1 MIFKDQDELIGY
13 ATTTGAID
21 TQYDVIERKIGVIPF
36 RDTTT
41 TKFRRCVA
49 YWEHMESIKKDKHHT
64 TVCAYDGDQWYI
76 WCNDGFLTGS
86 YDTQTFSKALAV
98 AADKQEEA
106 EMHASFGSCTKNT
119 GCNFHKKPEDEK
131 SCKHTNNLCASIT
144 ENIVDQIF
152 DLYHGNSKK
161 RISRRTPEELL
172 QKYSFRKHIILKGD
186 KGSGKTYLAK
196 IHAEKHADVVVDII
210 GHDGIESSGLLGH
223 LVPYAKS
230 IPKTGQTSLFESNEE
245 TVASL
250 VYKNG
255 PLTKAFKSARD
266 GKKVIIVFDEFLRV
280 PSNQMQL
287 LVGAIS
293 PNHKG
298 EYVLPTEN
306 MIEGADGELHEEV
319 VVCPKENLWII
330 ATTNVGSAYD
340 VSDID
345 SALDDRF
352 QTIRMDSDIA
362 AMKVILNKEAT
373 TRRYPSKVVD
383 GLLEFYK
390 DMNRLLIDQRLQK
403 ICNTRHLIEAI
414 QNSIDEDDIG
424 MTLYETREKWISDM
438 ADGQPDEIEL
448 RTVEKTISS
457 HFGTF

>member
-1 MIFKDQDELIGY
+1 MIFKNEQALLGY
-13 ATTTGAID
+13 SDANANAD
-21 TQYDVIERKIGVIPF
+21 MQYDVTERHIGVIPF
-36 RDTTT
+36 RDTGTSA
-41 TKFRRCVA
+41 FRRCVA
-49 YWEHMESIKKDKHHT
+49 YWEHMESISGNKHHT
-64 TVCAYDGDQWYI
+64 TVCAYDGNEWYL
-76 WCNDGFLTGS
+76 WCGDGFLTGN
-86 YDTQTFSKALAV
+86 YDTQTLSKALAV
-98 AADKQEEA
+98 ALNKGEESDMRTA
-106 EMHASFGSCTKNT
+106 YGSCTKNT
-119 GCNFHKKPEDEK
+119 GCNYHKKPEDEK
-131 SCKHTNNLCASIT
+131 SCKHTNNLCASLTKNIT
-144 ENIVDQIF
+144 EKIS
-152 DLYHGNSKK
+152 DLYYGSSKK

-172 QKYSFRKHIILKGD
+172 QKYSFKKHIILKGD

-196 IHAEKHADVVVDII
+196 IHAEKHAEVVVDII

-230 IPKTGQTSLFESNEE
+230 VPKTGQTSLFESNEE

-250 VYKNG
+250 IYKNG

-266 GKKVIIVFDEFLRV
+266 GKKVIIIFDEFLRV

-306 MIEGADGELHEEV
+306 MVEVDGELHEEV
-319 VVCPKENLWII
+319 IACPKENLWII

-340 VSDID
+340 VSEID

-352 QTIRMDSDIA
+352 QTIRMDSDID
-362 AMKVILNKEAT
+362 AMKIILNKEASS
-373 TRRYPSKVVD
+373 RGYPYTVVD
-383 GLLEFYK
+383 ELLEFYK
-390 DMNRLLIDQRLQK
+390 DMSRLLLDQRLSK
-403 ICNTRHLIEAI
+403 ICNTRHLVEAI
-414 QNSIDEDDIG
+414 QNSIDADDIG

-448 RTVEKTISS
+448 RTVEKTIAS